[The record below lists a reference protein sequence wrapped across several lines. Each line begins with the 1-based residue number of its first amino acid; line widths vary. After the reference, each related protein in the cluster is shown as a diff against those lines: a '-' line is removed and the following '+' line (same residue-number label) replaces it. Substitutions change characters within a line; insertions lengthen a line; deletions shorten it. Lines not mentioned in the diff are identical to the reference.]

1 MPFVA
6 RLGKLP
12 RGKTTP
18 GKNIGMHA
26 LLRFAFAVDR
36 INERI
41 GKSVAWLGLAAVIV
55 CTANAVARY
64 AFNVGS
70 NAWLELQ
77 WYFNAAVFL
86 LIAAFALKRNEHV
99 RIDVINGKLPVRVQ
113 AWIDILGGLFM
124 LLPTVAIIAW
134 YSWPSLV
141 NSWTINEYS
150 SDPGGLIRWPVRLLI
165 PLAFG
170 LLGLQGVSEIVKR
183 IAFLKGLLPASHF
196 EKKAHDAV

>member
-1 MPFVA
+1 
-6 RLGKLP
+6 
-12 RGKTTP
+12 
-18 GKNIGMHA
+18 MHT

-77 WYFNAAVFL
+77 WYFNSAVFL
-86 LIAAFALKRNEHV
+86 LIAGFALKRNEHV
-99 RIDVINGKLPVRVQ
+99 RIDVINGKLPVHAQ

-170 LLGLQGVSEIVKR
+170 LLGLQGLSEIIKR
-183 IAFLKGLLPASHF
+183 FAFLKGLHPASHF